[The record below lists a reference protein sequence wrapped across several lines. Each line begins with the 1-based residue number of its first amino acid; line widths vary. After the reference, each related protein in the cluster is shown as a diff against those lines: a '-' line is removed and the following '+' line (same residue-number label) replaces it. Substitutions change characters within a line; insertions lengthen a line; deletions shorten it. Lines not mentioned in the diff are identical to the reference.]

1 MKLAED
7 YISEVSSEPDDALKW
22 LIRQTNIRT
31 NHSRML
37 SGQIL
42 GKTLEMI
49 SYMVAPVN
57 ILEIGTFTGYSAI
70 CLSKGLTSEG
80 HLDTIEINDELE
92 DLIKEAFEKAKVSDR
107 ISLHHGDASK
117 IIPELDKVYDLVY
130 IDANKREYC
139 KYFELVID
147 KVRPGGFILA
157 DNVLWDGKVLLEP
170 MPSDAQTIEIAR
182 FNEMIKK
189 DHRVEN
195 VLIPI
200 RDGLNIIRK
209 L

>member
-92 DLIKEAFEKAKVSDR
+92 DLIKEAFEKAKVSGR

>member
-92 DLIKEAFEKAKVSDR
+92 DLIKEAFEKAKVSGR

-117 IIPELDKVYDLVY
+117 II
-130 IDANKREYC
+130 R
-139 KYFELVID
+139 
-147 KVRPGGFILA
+147 
-157 DNVLWDGKVLLEP
+157 
-170 MPSDAQTIEIAR
+170 
-182 FNEMIKK
+182 
-189 DHRVEN
+189 
-195 VLIPI
+195 
-200 RDGLNIIRK
+200 
-209 L
+209 

>member
-49 SYMVAPVN
+49 SYMVEPVN

>member
-49 SYMVAPVN
+49 SYMVEPVN

-117 IIPELDKVYDLVY
+117 ILPELDKVYDLVY

>member
-7 YISEVSSEPDDALKW
+7 YINEVSSEPDDALKW

-49 SYMVAPVN
+49 SYMVSPVN

-70 CLSKGLTSEG
+70 CLSKGLTSGG

-92 DLIKEAFEKAKVSDR
+92 DLIKEAFERAGVSGR

-117 IIPELDKVYDLVY
+117 IIPALDKVYDLVY

-170 MPSDAQTIEIAR
+170 MPSDAQTKEIAR